1 MKRLN
6 IGASRF
12 ERMPLKAI
20 KAMDD
25 PTWIHLGD
33 SPLDWKT
40 NFKQEWKSGNFYYC
54 ARILYRVIKPRY
66 TKEQL
71 NSFYETTDFRGFYY
85 QIGDRLDFE
94 DNTFDFICSEH
105 FFEHLFLEEAFEL
118 IKECYRI
125 LKPHGVIR
133 FIVPDADLRTY
144 TKMEPISN
152 MPLSHPEF
160 HKTRWSIYSL
170 PLIIKLAGLVPH
182 PIIYCDKYGEFFQ
195 NFPSKSESIYSQSTD
210 PEFVFSL
217 DYIQRLNS
225 LIVDGVKVP
234 IQI

>member
-33 SPLDWKT
+33 SQTDWKT
-40 NFKQEWKSGNFYYC
+40 SFKNEWGSGNLHYC
-54 ARILYRVIKPRY
+54 ARILYRTINPRY
-66 TKEQL
+66 SKKQL
-71 NSFYETTDFRGFYY
+71 NSFYASTDFRNFYF
-85 QIGDRLDFE
+85 QIHDRLDFE
-94 DNTFDFICSEH
+94 DNTFDFIFSEH

-133 FIVPDADLRTY
+133 IVVPDADLRTY
-144 TKMEPISN
+144 IKREPISKI
-152 MPLSHPEF
+152 PLSHPES

-170 PLIIKLAGLVPH
+170 PLVIKLAGLLPH
-182 PIIYCDKYGEFFQ
+182 PIVYCDKYGKFFQ
-195 NFPSKSESIYSQSTD
+195 DFPSKSESMYSQSTD
-210 PEFVFSL
+210 TESIFSL

-225 LIVDGVKVP
+225 LIVDGVKTSD
-234 IQI
+234 